1 MWICD
6 FISKNSRFQILK
18 DFNFVTKFFMDALM
32 HLPKEFW
39 EEEMADMRKY
49 LNEQVGKDTPNEVL
63 KQIEEQE
70 KRIASM

>member
-1 MWICD
+1 
-6 FISKNSRFQILK
+6 
-18 DFNFVTKFFMDALM
+18 MDALM